1 MNLKRT
7 VEGYARAGCAGI
19 MLEDQ
24 TSPKRC
30 GHTKNKSVVS
40 REEAYTRI
48 KAAVDARTAGTDI
61 FILARTDARII
72 GLEEAITRCK
82 EFRRLGAD
90 MTFLEAPLSIEEMRA
105 YCSQVDG
112 PKMANMLEHGKT
124 PILPGKELRD
134 IGYVLAAYPL
144 TLLSAAMKSMVEVLK
159 CLKSGNSAGVESRIL
174 PFSETCR
181 LVGFEEYWEEEKR
194 YDTTAPAEQ
203 SKPDA
208 EKS

>member
-1 MNLKRT
+1 
-7 VEGYARAGCAGI
+7 

-24 TSPKRC
+24 TSPKKC
-30 GHTKNKSVVS
+30 GHTKNKNVVS
-40 REEAYTRI
+40 REEAYTR
-48 KAAVDARTAGTDI
+48 AAVDARTSGTDI

-72 GLEEAITRCK
+72 ALDEAIARCK

-90 MTFLEAPLSIEEMRA
+90 MTFLEAPLSVEEMRL

-124 PILPGKELRD
+124 PIMPAKELRE

-144 TLLSAAMKSMVEVLK
+144 TLLSAAMKGMMEVLE
-159 CLKSGNSAGVESRIL
+159 CLKKGDAAGIDGRIL
-174 PFSETCR
+174 KFEDTCR

-194 YDTTAPAEQ
+194 ATRYE
-203 SKPDA
+203 SKQNDN
-208 EKS
+208 EDL

>member
-1 MNLKRT
+1 M
-7 VEGYARAGCAGI
+7 V
-19 MLEDQ
+19 
-24 TSPKRC
+24 
-30 GHTKNKSVVS
+30 
-40 REEAYTRI
+40 RI
-48 KAAVDARTAGTDI
+48 RAAVDARTAGTDI

-90 MTFLEAPLSIEEMRA
+90 MTFLEAPLSIEEMRT

-124 PILPGKELRD
+124 PILPAKELRE

-144 TLLSAAMKSMVEVLK
+144 TLLSAAMRGMMEVLES
-159 CLKSGNSAGVESRIL
+159 LKSGDGAGVESKIL
-174 PFSETCR
+174 PFTETCR

-194 YDTTAPAEQ
+194 LVATSDLAICANNNVPFSDMIPHVIQ
-203 SKPDA
+203 SSTSQSPTNHGILQMHCLGFH
-208 EKS
+208 SVYNFT